1 MPLVIGQHLFECRIE
16 RALGWG
22 ASGVVYLAQDTNLSR
37 PVAIKELTLSG
48 QADEEARK
56 RFHQEARA
64 AGGLSHPH
72 IVTVYALRVEGPC
85 IYLVMEYVAGGSL
98 RALLDQCG
106 RLPVEEAVR
115 IAAEVCEGLAA
126 AHERGIVHRDVKPEN
141 ILLTE
146 DGRAK
151 IGDFGVAHMPRS
163 AGGYGMTRTG
173 FQPGTLLYMS
183 PEQIRGQDV
192 DGRSDVYQVGT
203 LLYEMLTGRCCV
215 DFQTL
220 QVRARESAGTTGV
233 LLQARLYELLT
244 EVICYRDPE
253 GVCNVRP
260 DLPLEAGELVKRA
273 LAKNRDD
280 RPTAAE
286 FARALRRAG
295 TTQASTGAEISTPN
309 VALAKHHLDR
319 ALAYKDQDRL
329 DDAIREIHSALR
341 NNPEFAKAHCTLGVA
356 YLEEGRLGEAVDA
369 FRTALRIDP
378 GDAMTHFNLGV
389 AYGKQNR
396 IDEAILEYRAALR
409 ANPNNTEAHFHLGS
423 IYSEQ
428 LMVDDAIAEF
438 QAVLRIDPY
447 YAEAHYYLARVYYAQ
462 GNLPEA
468 IRELG
473 TALRIRPNYAE
484 AHADLGH
491 VYGFQGRLVEAARQF
506 ENALHIKPDVADWHY
521 TLSRIYGDLGRP
533 EAVREL

>member
-151 IGDFGVAHMPRS
+151 IGDFGVAHVPRS
-163 AGGYGMTRTG
+163 AGGYGMTSTG

-295 TTQASTGAEISTPN
+295 NQQATRRAELSTPN
-309 VALAKHHLDR
+309 VALAKHHLER
-319 ALAYKDQDRL
+319 AMAYKDQDRL

-341 NNPEFAKAHCTLGVA
+341 NHPEFAEAHCSLGAA
-356 YLEEGRLGEAVDA
+356 YLEQGRLGEAVDA
-369 FRTALRIDP
+369 FQATLRIDP
-378 GDAMTHFNLGV
+378 RRPEPHIWLGIIYNRQARFADAIKELQTALHIRPDSPDAHFNLGGV
-389 AYGKQNR
+389 YYQQGR
-396 IDEAILEYRAALR
+396 LEEAIHEYKAELHI
-409 ANPNNTEAHFHLGS
+409 NPNDAGAHLTLGTVYYQQGRLHEAANEYG
-423 IYSEQ
+423 I
-428 LMVDDAIAEF
+428 
-438 QAVLRIDPY
+438 VLRINPND
-447 YAEAHYYLARVYYAQ
+447 ADAHFNLAKVYVQQDRMYDALSELHIAAQLGSDAARVD
-462 GNLPEA
+462 E
-468 IRELG
+468 E
-473 TALRIRPNYAE
+473 ALRRA
-484 AHADLGH
+484 L
-491 VYGFQGRLVEAARQF
+491 RLSS
-506 ENALHIKPDVADWHY
+506 HI
-521 TLSRIYGDLGRP
+521 
-533 EAVREL
+533 